1 MKISFFFSIVNPA
14 GVNPAISYT
23 WILQIRL
30 ILASQTTAAPPHH
43 PYSLLPKSL
52 SPSRGHPHL
61 HPTVNT
67 ILALTLS
74 APLTPSR
81 LSPRPP
87 NNRKTPRNNFPTHP
101 YQQSPATFLEQE
113 DGAGTPSQHPI
124 PSQEQQGFRDTDLAT
139 STYLAVLH
147 KTSNQAMQLP
157 RAHLLTSSQ
166 TQAACESCFYRVL
179 LSLLQHLHLWLTNY
193 IPNEQ
198 ASTAE
203 IPLLEKISQF
213 NTAHLT
219 LLGKPSPTHMI
230 FVPFSL
236 CVLQPHVR
244 GSTDQ
249 RRAQRFVIKM

>member
-1 MKISFFFSIVNPA
+1 MKISIFFSIVNPA

-43 PYSLLPKSL
+43 PYSILPKSL

-139 STYLAVLH
+139 STLLSFTRPQIRPCSFLEH
-147 KTSNQAMQLP
+147 IFSPPPKP
-157 RAHLLTSSQ
+157 RQPVSPVFIGFCSLSCNTFTCDSLITSQ
-166 TQAACESCFYRVL
+166 TS
-179 LSLLQHLHLWLTNY
+179 
-193 IPNEQ
+193 
-198 ASTAE
+198 
-203 IPLLEKISQF
+203 
-213 NTAHLT
+213 
-219 LLGKPSPTHMI
+219 KPAQLRY
-230 FVPFSL
+230 L
-236 CVLQPHVR
+236 CW
-244 GSTDQ
+244 
-249 RRAQRFVIKM
+249 RRPRSSIQLI